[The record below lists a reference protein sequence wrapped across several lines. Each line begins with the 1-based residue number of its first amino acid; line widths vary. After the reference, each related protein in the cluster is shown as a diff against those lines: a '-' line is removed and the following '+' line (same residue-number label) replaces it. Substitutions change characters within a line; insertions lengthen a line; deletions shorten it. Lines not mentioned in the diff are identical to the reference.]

1 MELLSVVKA
10 RYCETIRQTTQKTM
24 PLRRFRLASADKR
37 QAEQVTCSTAYGMIP
52 ADNLSELN

>member
-24 PLRRFRLASADKR
+24 PLRRFRLAPADKR
-37 QAEQVTCSTAYGMIP
+37 QAEQVTCPTAYGMIP
-52 ADNLSELN
+52 ADNLF